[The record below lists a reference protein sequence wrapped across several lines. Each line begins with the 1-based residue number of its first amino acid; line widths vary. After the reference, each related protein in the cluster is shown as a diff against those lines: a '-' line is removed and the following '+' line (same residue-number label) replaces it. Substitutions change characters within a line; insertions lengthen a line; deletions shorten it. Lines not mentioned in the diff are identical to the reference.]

1 MSAKPLLSASKVS
14 VERRQR
20 TLLGDIS
27 LRLQQ
32 GELLGLLGPNGAGK
46 STLMKALAQLLPYRG
61 EIRCQ
66 GKPLQQVSAAER
78 ARLIAY
84 LEQSVQKGWPI
95 AVRDY
100 VALGRLPHRPSWYR
114 TAHQHRDR
122 KAVETAIAHAGL
134 GSLDDRPVTELSG
147 GEFARV
153 RLARALAVQAPLLLA
168 DEPVSMLDPFHQL
181 QVMELLRQ
189 QCREGKAGIVV
200 LHDLTLA
207 SRFCDRLMLLDKGR
221 AVAAGAPQ
229 QVLTPANL
237 QQVYQVQ
244 AMVGEHQQQPYILP
258 WACHTTESPG
268 KLRSRFQP

>member
-1 MSAKPLLSASKVS
+1 MSEMPLLTVNNVF
-14 VERRQR
+14 VERQQR
-20 TLLGDIS
+20 VLLGDIS
-27 LRLQQ
+27 LSLQQ

-46 STLMKALAQLLPYRG
+46 STLMKALVQLLPYRG

-66 GKPLQQVSAAER
+66 GKSLQQVSAAER

-84 LEQSVQKGWPI
+84 LEQSVQTGWPI

-100 VALGRLPHRPSWYR
+100 VALGRLPHRRFWFRNS
-114 TAHQHRDR
+114 HQHRDW
-122 KAVETAIAHAGL
+122 KVVETAIAQADL
-134 GSLDDRPVTELSG
+134 GGLDDRPVAELSG

-168 DEPVSMLDPFHQL
+168 DEPVSVLDPFHQL

-189 QCREGKAGIVV
+189 QCRDGKAGIVV

-221 AVAAGAPQ
+221 PVAAGVPK

-258 WACHTTESPG
+258 WTRHTTESPG
-268 KLRSRFQP
+268 E

>member
-1 MSAKPLLSASKVS
+1 MSSMPLLSANNVC
-14 VERRQR
+14 VERQQR
-20 TLLGDIS
+20 TLLENIS
-27 LRLQQ
+27 LNLQQ

-66 GKPLQQVSAAER
+66 GKSLQQVAAAER
-78 ARLIAY
+78 ARLMAY
-84 LEQSVQKGWPI
+84 LEQAVQTGWPI
-95 AVRDY
+95 TVRDY
-100 VALGRLPHRPSWYR
+100 VALGRLPHRLPWYR
-114 TAHQHRDR
+114 NARQHSDR
-122 KAVETAIAHAGL
+122 NAVETAIAQTGL
-134 GSLDDRPVTELSG
+134 SGLDDRPVVELSG

-168 DEPVSMLDPFHQL
+168 DEPVSVLDPFHQL
-181 QVMELLRQ
+181 QVMELLQQ
-189 QCREGKAGIVV
+189 QCRNGKAGIVV

-221 AVAAGAPQ
+221 TVAAGLPKK
-229 QVLTPANL
+229 VLTPANL

-244 AMVGEHQQQPYILP
+244 AMVGEHQQQSYILP

-268 KLRSRFQP
+268 KMRH